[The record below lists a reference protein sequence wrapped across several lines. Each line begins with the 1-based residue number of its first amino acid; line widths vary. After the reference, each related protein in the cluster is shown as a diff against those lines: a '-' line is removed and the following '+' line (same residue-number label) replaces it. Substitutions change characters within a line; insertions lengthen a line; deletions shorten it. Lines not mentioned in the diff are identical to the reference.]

1 MDKAI
6 EFLQEKHPWLT
17 YAQGVALIVDS
28 HERHLP
34 YNNKFGAT
42 KTLVDMDV
50 RRFGRE
56 TRHEVE
62 NRLAVIAEWL

>member
-17 YAQGVALIVDS
+17 YAEGFALIVDS
-28 HERHLP
+28 HKRHLP

-50 RRFGRE
+50 RLFGRE
-56 TRHEVE
+56 TSDKIKD
-62 NRLAVIAEWL
+62 RLAVIAEWL